1 MEEPS
6 SSSTPKPV
14 PSSSTD
20 NGSGTTFTLPK
31 QLEGIKP
38 AAEFPGIRHR
48 WNTNE
53 EIASILI
60 AFDKHKEWMHVE
72 MKVRPPSGSMLLYSR
87 KKVRY
92 RKDGYC
98 WKKRKDG
105 KNIREDHMKLKVQGL
120 ECIYGSYV
128 HSDILPTFHRRCYWL
143 LQNPDIVIVHYLNVP
158 YPDNTKMKIPV
169 ISQAFEKKEWT
180 KEELIDQLRPMF
192 STGRP
197 GEESEQMIE
206 ESVEALVRHL
216 LEYHENCDKTKPH
229 KCDKP
234 CDTICSHSNN
244 MYKLSPR
251 GTLAELDASRKTEAA
266 TCCGAKTSSQMTIMA
281 SLATKGPEISQT
293 AQSQG
298 CSTVVGVKEN
308 VVVPISQSQKVVDI
322 AVTTGDLAPMPYILS
337 LGHLPSTSRYLVVG
351 GQVSA
356 MQTPITV
363 SAACHVQPI
372 SHLITQL
379 PSEQLQNNMHTA
391 HPHQHLQ
398 AISVTL
404 PAPVVA
410 TQAQVPS
417 ADGSGNNAT
426 THPSLVP
433 NNTFVSGGSADQSVV
448 PMQVTVD
455 ETIERKAELDK
466 GNKLNLLPHYQRV
479 TVEDV
484 QTVIQSQSH
493 KLLPQLQTITAEDVQ
508 TLIQSHNTGESKNTN
523 SLDLQHCSIKD
534 PTNSIETDSGCLNSS
549 LGSTDYSFD
558 NLDLLDFPD
567 VEKLVNDLS
576 TSESRDNFNTRSE
589 EMAGPI
595 PMLNCS
601 SCVNN
606 QRQQVSQENKR
617 SSQGHLNN
625 SQCQIRQQAV
635 TDGQMLHHHQHIPT
649 SNHSVHIKR
658 EVEKMADSGITNDS
672 VMSTE
677 RLTVNPSVGNNGA
690 IITDYCPEWS
700 YTEGGCK
707 MLVVGSWL
715 SATAQYVCV
724 FDGKSVP
731 TRLVQPGVLKCCVPA
746 HAAGCISLHVTCDGT
761 VFSNSVPFEYKD
773 KKLEET
779 TQSQQSDWF
788 SFNDDCLKLL
798 LIDRLAELEQRLTHV
813 TSPCEPP
820 QSILR
825 QIQNFL
831 MTGDLEEKLVW
842 HVKKIASETWS
853 DVDPFPKAG
862 PHNMTLL
869 HLAAALGYS
878 KLIQTLVH
886 WRSDN
891 PCWVLEYEVDARC
904 QDDNACTPLMWACGR
919 GHTQAAV
926 VLYHWNSEA
935 LHIQNNEGLVPLIV
949 AQKHGHL
956 EVIRTLDKLLTVSSQ
971 NSIFASGGGN
981 FVPMQSS
988 PPKSMD
994 TPLQTST
1001 PLTKDMVRGLFKSP
1015 PPVSTVSRMPE
1026 ATTASS
1032 TPTYP
1037 GEGFLIRRQSDQ
1049 ALRGNSVRKKLNKRF
1064 SVDLLPVHSI
1074 SNDGST
1080 ITDSANRPIRETNS
1094 EPQLSMATDPM
1105 TRQTN
1110 PMLSDP
1116 GRDLTSP
1123 DMMMQA
1129 AEAAFEASKHGEA
1142 SMESIT
1148 LTPRSQG
1155 PNSVLIQMD
1164 TDEVLSSASASPL
1177 IDVENLS
1184 SDDEDVDLLQRCVE
1198 DDEDVKHQM
1207 VTLAKQII
1215 AAMPERI
1222 KLSPSRTDE
1231 PVLEFTYMRER
1242 SGSYSSI
1249 PSQPSPHASSY
1260 EEDSGISTPMGDGLA
1275 FDEYRY
1281 TDLGTPASSLSPDS
1295 TCLPSPYSPYSF
1307 SLDSPPPTTAE
1318 FTEYFNAPATFMEKD
1333 FSQLTLS
1340 DIEQRKLYEAAKVIQ
1355 SAYRQYRDKQQLQQ
1369 QKEMEAAVLIQK
1381 YYRRYKQYAYYKKMT
1396 QAAVLIQSQFRS
1408 YYAQKRFKK
1417 SRDAA
1422 VVIQNQYRTYK
1433 EHERLKKG
1441 GNQSVIIQ
1449 QRFRSHYQRK
1459 SSDGTVPEGHI
1470 VQLVSEA
1477 GDRDVWKIVHLR
1489 RDLLKFR
1496 RELPARAKQH
1506 SLRQHSAGSIRH

>member
-20 NGSGTTFTLPK
+20 NGSSIGNTFTLPK

-38 AAEFPGIRHR
+38 TGEFPGVRHR

-60 AFDKHKEWMHVE
+60 AFDKHKEWMHLE

-216 LEYHENCDKTKPH
+216 LEYHENCDKTKSH

-234 CDTICSHSNN
+234 CDTICSNN
-244 MYKLSPR
+244 LYKLSPR
-251 GTLAELDASRKTEAA
+251 GTLAELDAARKSEA
-266 TCCGAKTSSQMTIMA
+266 TNCCGAKTSSQMTIMA
-281 SLATKGPEISQT
+281 SLPTKVPEISP
-293 AQSQG
+293 APPPQG
-298 CSTVVGVKEN
+298 CSTVVGMKES
-308 VVVPISQSQKVVDI
+308 VVVPISQSQKVVDM
-322 AVTTGDLAPMPYILS
+322 AVTTADIAQMPYILS
-337 LGHLPSTSRYLVVG
+337 LGPSTSRYLVVG
-351 GQVSA
+351 GQVST

-363 SAACHVQPI
+363 SAGCHVQPI

-379 PSEQLQNNMHTA
+379 PSDQNNMA
-391 HPHQHLQ
+391 PPHQHLQ
-398 AISVTL
+398 ALSVTL

-410 TQAQVPS
+410 TQTQGIS
-417 ADGSGNNAT
+417 ADGNNAT
-426 THPSLVP
+426 THQTFVA
-433 NNTFVSGGSADQSVV
+433 NNTFVSGGTNDQSVV
-448 PMQVTVD
+448 PMQVTVN
-455 ETIERKAELDK
+455 ETNERKAELGK
-466 GNKLNLLPHYQRV
+466 GNKLNILPQLQRV
-479 TVEDV
+479 TVDDV

-493 KLLPQLQTITAEDVQ
+493 KLLPQLQTFTAEDVQ
-508 TLIQSHNTGESKNTN
+508 SLIQSHHTVESKGTANT
-523 SLDLQHCSIKD
+523 LDLEHIKD
-534 PTNSIETDSGCLNSS
+534 PSKSLETDSGCLNSS

-576 TSESRDNFNTRSE
+576 TSESHDNFNTRSE
-589 EMAGPI
+589 ELAGPI
-595 PMLNCS
+595 PMINDA
-601 SCVNN
+601 SCVSN
-606 QRQQVSQENKR
+606 QRLEAAPDNKM
-617 SSQGHLNN
+617 SSHLTDSHGH
-625 SQCQIRQQAV
+625 IGQQAV
-635 TDGQMLHHHQHIPT
+635 PNSPLLHHQHISPA
-649 SNHSVHIKR
+649 NHSVKPGA
-658 EVEKMADSGITNDS
+658 EKMVQSGITEANL
-672 VMSTE
+672 MSTD
-677 RLTVNPSVGNNGA
+677 RISVNSSLRNNGA

-731 TRLVQPGVLKCCVPA
+731 TRLVQPGVLKCFVPA
-746 HAAGCISLHVTCDGT
+746 HAAGCVSLHVTCDGT

-779 TQSQQSDWF
+779 TQSQQSEWF
-788 SFNDDCLKLL
+788 SLNDDCLKLL
-798 LIDRLAELEQRLTHV
+798 LIDRLAELEQRLSNV
-813 TSPCEPP
+813 ASPGEPP
-820 QSILR
+820 QSVLR

-842 HVKKIASETWS
+842 HVKKISGDTWS
-853 DVDPFPKAG
+853 DVDPFPKPG
-862 PHNMTLL
+862 PHNMTIL

-878 KLIQTLVH
+878 KLIQTLVQ

-935 LHIQNNEGLVPLIV
+935 LHIQNNEGLVPLIL
-949 AQKHGHL
+949 AQKHGHMD
-956 EVIRTLDKLLTVSSQ
+956 VIKTLDKLLTVNSQ
-971 NSIFASGGGN
+971 NSMFISGGGHY
-981 FVPMQSS
+981 VPMQSS
-988 PPKSMD
+988 PPRSVDM
-994 TPLQTST
+994 PLQTST
-1001 PLTKDMVRGLFKSP
+1001 PLNKDLVRGLFKSP
-1015 PPVSTVSRMPE
+1015 PPVSTVPRSDT
-1026 ATTASS
+1026 TTASS
-1032 TPTYP
+1032 AATYP

-1049 ALRGNSVRKKLNKRF
+1049 ALRGNSSKKKLSKRF

-1074 SNDGST
+1074 SNEGST
-1080 ITDSANRPIRETNS
+1080 VTDTANRPMRETNS
-1094 EPQLSMATDPM
+1094 EPQLSMATDPL

-1129 AEAAFEASKHGEA
+1129 TETNYEAPKHGETNMDA
-1142 SMESIT
+1142 IT

-1164 TDEVLSSASASPL
+1164 TDEILSSASASPL

-1184 SDDEDVDLLQRCVE
+1184 SDDEDVDLLQRSGVE
-1198 DDEDVKHQM
+1198 NDEDVTHQM

-1222 KLSPSRTDE
+1222 KLSPSRSEE
-1231 PVLEFTYMRER
+1231 PVVELTYVRER
-1242 SGSYSSI
+1242 SSSYSSI

-1295 TCLPSPYSPYSF
+1295 TCLPSPYSPYNF

-1355 SAYRQYRDKQQLQQ
+1355 SAYRIYRDKQQLQQ
-1369 QKEMEAAVLIQK
+1369 QREMEAAVLIQK

-1459 SSDGTVPEGHI
+1459 SSDGTEGHI
-1470 VQLVSEA
+1470 VQLVSET
-1477 GDRDVWKIVHLR
+1477 GDSSNPEENSTVSDSTPPEASDTEKSTYHHEGTQ
-1489 RDLLKFR
+1489 DA
-1496 RELPARAKQH
+1496 E
-1506 SLRQHSAGSIRH
+1506 